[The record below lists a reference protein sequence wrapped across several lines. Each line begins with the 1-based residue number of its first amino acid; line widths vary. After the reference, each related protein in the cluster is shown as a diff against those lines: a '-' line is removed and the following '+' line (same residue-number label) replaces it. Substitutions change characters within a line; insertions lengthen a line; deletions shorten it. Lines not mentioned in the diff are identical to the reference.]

1 LSSIIINKTASF
13 KGEVTAPPDKSIS
26 HRAVFFCA
34 ISQGKS
40 RVHNFLFAADPLSSV
55 KAFRNLGI
63 DITERSN
70 GLIIKG
76 NGLHG
81 LREPRNVIDCGNSGT
96 TIRLL
101 TGLLAGN
108 PFMSILTGDESLRQR
123 PMARV
128 IQPCFEMGAY
138 IRARDKDR
146 FPPIAIAGKELSPLT
161 YKLPVASAQLKSAL
175 ILAAFYANGV
185 SRITE
190 PAPSRDHSERMLLSF
205 GADIKRDGLE
215 IAVRGL
221 PELRAQD
228 VEVPGDFSS
237 AAFFIVAA
245 LIIKGG
251 DILIRDCGINP
262 TRTGLFN
269 VIERMGGNI
278 AIENKRTVSGEPV
291 ADIVCK
297 YSPDLKACT
306 IGAAEIPLLIDEFP
320 IIALLATQAEG
331 TTQIRNAEELRVKE
345 SDRIKA
351 MAENLS
357 VMSAEVEEIS
367 DGIDI
372 RGKTDLTGSKVKSYG
387 DHRIAMA
394 MAIAGLIAE
403 GETVIDDVSSINIS
417 FPGFFDTLQSLC
429 T

>member
-1 LSSIIINKTASF
+1 MNKRIINKTDSF
-13 KGEVTAPPDKSIS
+13 HGEITAPPDKSIS
-26 HRAVFFCA
+26 HRAVFFCSIA
-34 ISQGKS
+34 KGKS
-40 RVHNFLFAADPLSSV
+40 RVNNFLFAADPLSSV

-63 DITERSN
+63 DISEKSK

-76 NGLHG
+76 MGLHG
-81 LREPRNVIDCGNSGT
+81 LSEPRNVIDCGNSGT

-146 FPPIAIAGKELSPLT
+146 FPPIAIAGKELNPLT
-161 YKLPVASAQLKSAL
+161 YELPVASAQLKSAL
-175 ILAAFYANGV
+175 ILAAFYANGI

-190 PAPSRDHSERMLLSF
+190 PAPSRDHSERMLSSF
-205 GADIKRDGLE
+205 GADITRDGLE
-215 IAVRGL
+215 ITVRGL
-221 PELRAQD
+221 PELLAQD

-245 LIIKGG
+245 LIVKGG
-251 DILIRDCGINP
+251 DILVRDCGINP
-262 TRTGLFN
+262 TRTGLIN
-269 VIERMGGNI
+269 VIERMGGDI
-278 AIENKRTVSGEPV
+278 VIENKRTVSGEPV
-291 ADIVCK
+291 ADIVCR

-306 IGAAEIPLLIDEFP
+306 IGSGEIPLLIDEFP

-331 TTQIRNAEELRVKE
+331 VTQIRNAEELRIKE

-351 MAENLS
+351 MADNLR
-357 VMSAEVEEIS
+357 VMGAEVEEMS

-372 RGKTDLTGSKVKSYG
+372 KGKTDLTGSKVKSYG
-387 DHRIAMA
+387 DHRIAMS

-403 GETVIDDVSSINIS
+403 GETEIDDMSSIDIS
-417 FPGFFDTLQSLC
+417 FPGFFDTLRGLC